1 MASKWI
7 SIKYKNGLL
16 DCGIEPPLEVPVKC
30 KLQHWFT
37 NNIQEHEMI
46 RVAASDHNWIT
57 ADDRS
62 ELDYNWNVIEWLET
76 SEIAEKSA

>member
-1 MASKWI
+1 MASKWV

-16 DCGIEPPLEVPVKC
+16 DCGKEPPLEVPVKC

-46 RVAASDHNWIT
+46 RVEASDHNWVS

-76 SEIAEKSA
+76 PEIAAKSA